1 MKPHHRIYLYRTI
14 VAVFA
19 LYGAYCAIPKPTPD
33 PCVTIT
39 HIGTD
44 SFGERY
50 TVQGGSWSGY
60 MVTDR
65 PVWIRGECM
74 VEVLP

>member
-19 LYGAYCAIPKPTPD
+19 LYGAYSMLVDTTPA
-33 PCVTIT
+33 PCITIT

-44 SFGERY
+44 SMGERY
-50 TVQGGSWSGY
+50 TVQGGSWAGY

-65 PVWIRGECM
+65 PVWNRDICS
-74 VEVLP
+74 VEVR